1 MSATAEV
8 WLSSLAGDASCMA
21 CAVRPPGQVAV
32 QRVWDPQIP
41 AESLEYA
48 TRAVSDL
55 FRVLRLHRL
64 PSHYLQW
71 TFEHG
76 VLHCLRRED
85 DWLFIVAARRDPP
98 LAEAHLAE
106 WAQGFMGLE

>member
-1 MSATAEV
+1 MSDAAQP
-8 WLSSLAGDASCMA
+8 WLDSLAGDAFCLA
-21 CAVRPPGQVAV
+21 CALRLPGQVAV
-32 QRVWDPQIP
+32 QRAWDPQVS

-76 VLHCLRRED
+76 VLHCLRRDD
-85 DWLFIVAARRDPP
+85 DWLFIVVARRDPP
-98 LAEAHLAE
+98 LPEAHLAG
-106 WAQGFMGLE
+106 WAQGFMALE